1 MFDDII
7 KKMKTSYEWKNNKEI
22 QSYIKTL
29 NDDDKIVFTI
39 AYEHLQSSF
48 DVMKSVG
55 FIQYINNCK

>member
-7 KKMKTSYEWKNNKEI
+7 NNLKKSNDWKNNKEV

-29 NDDDKIVFTI
+29 NDNDKIVFTI

-48 DVMKSVG
+48 NILKSVG
-55 FIQYINNCK
+55 FIHYINN